1 MRILSFL
8 INLTFKCEVFFSIN
22 KKIQTEAGLLENM
35 SMEMEVDDGATATIL
50 SRNSSVEPVLRT
62 SPFIEKGRKLCICF
76 SGAMKNAKRKNL

>member
-22 KKIQTEAGLLENM
+22 KKMQTEAGLLENM

-62 SPFIEKGRKLCICF
+62 SPFLKKGRKLCIICF
-76 SGAMKNAKRKNL
+76 SGAMKNQC